1 MRARSVLSGISLTL
15 GLVPVVGALPAA
27 PAQAVPTSELAV
39 ISQQGCTTK
48 DQILLANPL
57 DGSLAT
63 GTQPG
68 KPVTNWGPLNEAKPI
83 DFNRKIVGLWAGHSD
98 GRAAGVGV
106 YDRASNTW
114 PIQFALP
121 TTLAKGGPH
130 SVARLPGDYFAVAHV
145 GGITGTSVN
154 GAVLLFD
161 KNGVLKDTEG
171 LASAHGVE
179 WDEARKQVFA
189 IGYDNVKSYEF
200 VGEELRPVTSW
211 TMPGTIRNGH
221 DLRRRRTDTK
231 FTVTGNEEEWLFDP
245 SVAGSAAYTPLLR
258 SDGTAYDK
266 YVKSLDQGYDN
277 VTLAT
282 FHMHDQFY
290 FGNRAPEP
298 ADFCMAPYKVRW
310 IYPAGTPVYNEEE
323 APPEQTTTQPAEP
336 FLWAQKRVTTTD
348 MKTIDDMWLG
358 GATNTTADAAAG
370 IVDAAADRGDTPFI
384 KFYHWGDDGSP
395 TMGNFGAATTTQIN
409 GWKSYAHKMAAALG
423 SRPGYIVMEPEYDTN
438 MSSTNGACSSKFET
452 AMKEIVIDLKN
463 TAPNLVIINQSS
475 FFWTGD
481 GAEDKYACYADTAKT
496 MHAQGFL
503 IHISSNDP
511 DCTWRTSNYD
521 GPFTGG
527 ESATTAAQIVAKV
540 KRKAELTRLAFGTDR
555 SFLSDLAVTSCGWGG
570 SHQATIFDNLADA
583 IPSLYKDDGL
593 RGGLIRTGGPSENQ
607 RYLGVNNEGGFAWS
621 SASAT
626 RINAAYSEIQT
637 FLQSISG
644 TSTPTFDAAAT
655 APSTVGSAQAVPI
668 NVVVTNTGG
677 SLSSGHI
684 KIEVRNAANS
694 IVAST
699 SYATSWSTGQSQSR
713 TWNWAGTSTTGT
725 YTVHIGVFSSDWATT
740 YDWTS
745 NAATFT
751 VSSTAPPAFTSSASA
766 SPASIAAGGTTTI
779 SATVNNTGSTLTNG
793 EVAIEVYSPSGQLA
807 KRAPF
812 TGVTITGG
820 GSASYQTTWTA
831 PSDAAGTY
839 AVAVVVTGAGG
850 TPEYHANNNATSVTV
865 SSATFTSTG
874 SVNTPVVLPGGAT
887 TFTANVTNNGASV
900 TGAEIRLSAKDA
912 AGTVVGLQTLTGQ
925 TLLGAGATS
934 TFTWNWTT
942 PTTKGAYTLRIGVYT
957 TGGAS
962 VLHWNPGASAVTVA
976 DAKLTSGV
984 DATPS
989 TVAPGGT
996 TTFQLTITNVGAHL
1010 DSTNVAMDIYNSAGT
1025 KIAQVPTN
1033 GQSGQT
1039 FAHGETKTYSWNWT
1053 APSTAGTYTVR
1064 AGVWSSSWGTTYHY
1078 NQTADTVT
1086 VANPAFTSSAQVSS
1100 STPAV
1105 GSTVTITGTFTNTG
1119 GALANGRVAVRV
1131 YDSVGGVTR
1140 ECASSS
1146 QNIANGATATY
1157 TCTWVPLA
1165 AGTYTVK
1172 LAVWNSDF
1180 SVTHHWNNGAA
1191 TIQVGGTTFQPAFD
1205 VGDGAN
1211 TWWIEVY
1218 TASDVTAVDVIGK
1231 DGAFYKS
1238 LTKQSWGAWT
1248 ATATSEMPAG
1258 SLVRFIARRSSDGAT
1273 AGSNNFFWLQAEP
1286 TTDPGWVC
1294 SVTKGSGASTTWAE
1308 ALACSGATGVEIK
1321 VGNGAFTAL
1330 TYSST
1335 SGKWG
1340 KAMSVPTG
1348 SKVVFRATN
1357 SAGSRAYSAVITW

>member
-1 MRARSVLSGISLTL
+1 MLSGIVLAM
-15 GLVPVVGALPAA
+15 GLAPVVGVVGTAPAA
-27 PAQAVPTSELAV
+27 AVPTSNLAV
-39 ISQQGCTTK
+39 VVQQDGGCTTK

-57 DGSLAT
+57 DGSLAP

-68 KPVTNWGPLNEAKPI
+68 KPVSTWGPLNEAKPVE
-83 DFNRKIVGLWAGHSD
+83 FNNKIVGLWGGSSD
-98 GRAAGVGV
+98 GRKAGVGV
-106 YDRASNTW
+106 YDRATSTW
-114 PIQFALP
+114 PIQFELP

-130 SVARLPGDYFAVAHV
+130 SVAKLPGDYFAVAHV

-161 KNGVLKDTEG
+161 KFGNLKDTEG

-179 WDEARKQVFA
+179 WDEARKKVFA
-189 IGYDNVKSYEF
+189 VGFDYVKSYEF
-200 VGEELRPVTSW
+200 VGEDLRPESSW
-211 TMPGTIRNGH
+211 TLPGTVRNGH

-231 FTVTGNEEEWLFDP
+231 FLVTGDSHEWTFDP
-245 SVAGSAAYTPLLR
+245 AVAGTAAFTTFTK
-258 SDGTAYDK
+258 DGGADWGNG
-266 YVKSLDQGYDN
+266 VKSLDEGFDG
-277 VTLAT
+277 VTLQA
-282 FHMHDQFY
+282 FWKSDWF
-290 FGNRAPEP
+290 FFSNRGPEP
-298 ADFCMAPYKVRW
+298 ADFCMEPYKYRW
-310 IYPAGTPVYNEEE
+310 IYATGTPVYNEEGE
-323 APPEQTTTQPAEP
+323 PPPPPPVTQAAEP

-348 MKTIDDMWLG
+348 MKPIDDMWLG
-358 GATNTTADAAAG
+358 GAADTSADAAYSIVKSSADAG
-370 IVDAAADRGDTPFI
+370 NIPFI

-395 TMGNFGAATTTQIN
+395 TMGNFGAATSTQIN
-409 GWKSYAHKMAAALG
+409 GWKNYGHKIASALG

-438 MSSTNGACSSKFET
+438 MSTTNGACSPKFED
-452 AMKEIVIDLKN
+452 AMKAMVADIKN

-475 FFWTGD
+475 FFWTGN
-481 GAEDKYACYADTAKT
+481 GAEAKYTCYADTAKT

-503 IHISSNDP
+503 IHVSSSDP

-527 ESATTAAQIVAKV
+527 ETATSAAQIVDKV
-540 KRKAELTRLAFGTDR
+540 KRKADLTRLAFGTDR

-570 SHQATIFDNLADA
+570 THQATIFDNLADA
-583 IPSLYKDDGL
+583 IPTLYTEKGL
-593 RGGLIRTGGPSENQ
+593 RGALIRTGGPSENQ

-626 RINAAYSEIQT
+626 RINAAYGEIQT
-637 FLQSISG
+637 FLQGISG
-644 TSTPTFDAAAT
+644 STPTFDGSAT
-655 APSTVGSAQAVPI
+655 APSSVGAGQTVPI
-668 NVVVTNTGG
+668 NVTVTNTGG

-684 KIEVRNAANS
+684 KVEVRNSANS

-699 SYATSWSTGQSQSR
+699 SFATSWSTGQTQSR

-725 YTVHIGVFSSDWATT
+725 YSVHVGVFSSDWVTM

-745 NAATFT
+745 NAASFT
-751 VSSTAPPAFTSSASA
+751 VASTGPPAFTSSASA
-766 SPASIAAGGTTTI
+766 SPASIGPGATTTI

-793 EVAIEVYSPSGQLA
+793 EVAIEVYAPNGALA
-807 KRAPF
+807 KRSVS
-812 TGVTITGG
+812 TGQTINGG
-820 GSASYQTTWTA
+820 ASASYSTTWTA

-839 AVAVVVTGAGG
+839 SVAVVVTGAGG
-850 TPEYHANNNATSVTV
+850 SPEYHANANATAVTV

-874 SVNTPVVLPGGAT
+874 SVDKPVVLPGATT
-887 TFTANVTNNGASV
+887 TFTASVKNNGSAV
-900 TGAEIRLSAKDA
+900 TGAEIRLSARDA

-934 TFTWNWTT
+934 TFTWSWAT
-942 PTTKGAYTLRIGVYT
+942 PATKGVYTLRIGVYT

-962 VLHWNPGASAVTVA
+962 VLHWNPGASSVTVDGA
-976 DAKLTSGV
+976 QLTSGV

-989 TVAPGGT
+989 TVAPGEAT
-996 TTFQLTITNVGAHL
+996 TLKLTVTNVGAHL
-1010 DSTNVAMDIYNSAGT
+1010 DSTNVAMDIFNSAGT
-1025 KIAQVPTN
+1025 KVAQVPTN

-1039 FAHGETKTYSWNWT
+1039 FAHGETKAYSFTWT
-1053 APSTAGTYTVR
+1053 APTTTGTYTVK
-1064 AGVWSSSWGTTYHY
+1064 AGVWSSGWGTTYHY
-1078 NQTADTVT
+1078 NQTADTVI
-1086 VANPAFTSSAQVSS
+1086 VANPAFTSSAFASPS
-1100 STPAV
+1100 NPAV
-1105 GSTVTITGTFTNTG
+1105 GSTVTITGTVTNTG
-1119 GALANGRVAVRV
+1119 GALVNGIVSVRV
-1131 YDSVGGVTR
+1131 YDSAGGVAR
-1140 ECASSS
+1140 DCQSSS
-1146 QNIANGATATY
+1146 QNIANGASATY

-1172 LAVWNSDF
+1172 IGVWKSDW

-1191 TIQVGGTTFQPAFD
+1191 TIQVGGTTFQPTFD

-1218 TASDVTAVDVIGK
+1218 TASDVTAVDVVGK
-1231 DGAFYKS
+1231 DGAYYKS

-1248 ATATSEMPAG
+1248 GTAPSETVAG

-1294 SVTKGSGASTTWAE
+1294 SVTKGSGASTTWVE
-1308 ALACSGATGVEIK
+1308 ALACSGATSVEVK
-1321 VGNGAFTAL
+1321 VGSGAFTAL

-1340 KAMSVPTG
+1340 KALNVATG
-1348 SKVVFRATN
+1348 TKVVFRAT
-1357 SAGSRAYSAVITW
+1357 SSSGARAYSQIITW